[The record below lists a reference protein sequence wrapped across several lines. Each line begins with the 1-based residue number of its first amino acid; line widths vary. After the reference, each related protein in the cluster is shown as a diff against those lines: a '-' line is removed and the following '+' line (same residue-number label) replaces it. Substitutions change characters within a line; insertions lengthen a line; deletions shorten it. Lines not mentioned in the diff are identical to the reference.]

1 MYTMQALKIKEK
13 NRNVRKNLMMASKV
27 IRNLKIYIFYRV
39 AGPAFQSVVLF
50 WK

>member
-1 MYTMQALKIKEK
+1 MYTMQALEIKEK
-13 NRNVRKNLMMASKV
+13 NRNVRKNLKRASMLV
-27 IRNLKIYIFYRV
+27 RNLKIYIFYRL